1 MPIETIVALI
11 RKQPGSTATQIAEGL
26 YGFEGYHQR
35 VSNTLR
41 LLCAVGRIERRG
53 GGGPGEPYRY
63 YALQEGAPGTPGT
76 GGGDGALSDG

>member
-11 RKQPGSTATQIAEGL
+11 RKHPGSTATQIAEGL

-53 GGGPGEPYRY
+53 SGGPGEPFRY
-63 YALQEGAPGTPGT
+63 YALQEGAPGAA
-76 GGGDGALSDG
+76 GGDGAIGDC